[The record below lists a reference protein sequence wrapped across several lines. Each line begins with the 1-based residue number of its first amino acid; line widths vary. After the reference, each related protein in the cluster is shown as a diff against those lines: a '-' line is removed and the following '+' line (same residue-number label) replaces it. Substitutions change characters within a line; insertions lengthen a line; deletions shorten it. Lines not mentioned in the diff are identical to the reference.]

1 VTTTIRI
8 LSRASDLARLQ
19 ALLVGRALAARWPD
33 IEVVYLTRSAA
44 GDRDAV
50 TPLASLADKGAFT
63 ADLSDA
69 LTTGEADAVVHS
81 WKDLPLEGRADTAIV
96 ATLERADPRDVLVV
110 RRDVA
115 ERRPESLA
123 VLSSSPRRAWLL
135 QQALPALLPWPA
147 VDLRLTPVR
156 GNIPTR
162 LRKLRDGEGD
172 ALVMAKAA
180 LDRLLGFGA
189 PFEEVARTIRQI
201 LDDCRW
207 MVLPLRDVPGAP
219 AQGALAVEMRRDSPL
234 VDRVASIC
242 HEPTWS
248 AIVKER
254 DVLADW
260 GGGCHEALGVTV
272 LSREYGQV
280 TSIRG
285 RSDTGRLAE
294 TWSLGRTP
302 QDRARVPLAKIWPR
316 PEERHHGTRRSL
328 DVAPP
333 AGDGGYWIARADALP
348 GAWTVSPARMVWA
361 AGTTTWRRLAARGI
375 WVHGCADGLGDQEPP
390 AIDLLAGRV
399 VKWHRLTHRAAEPGP
414 DTLATYEVSERL
426 PDDLARRTHF
436 FWTSGALFLEAVAR
450 WPEIRDRWHASGP
463 GRTSR
468 VLQDAIGSN
477 GRTGVWLDYD
487 DWRHDILE
495 TQEINT

>member
-1 VTTTIRI
+1 VKTTIRI

-19 ALLVGRALAARWPD
+19 ALLVGRALEARWPD
-33 IEVVYLTRSAA
+33 VEVVYLTRSAA
-44 GDRDAV
+44 GDRDRI

-69 LTTGEADAVVHS
+69 LMAGEADAVVHS
-81 WKDLPLEGRADTAIV
+81 WKDLPLEGRPDTAIV
-96 ATLERADPRDVLVV
+96 ATLERADPRDVLVM

-115 ERRPESLA
+115 ARRPASLD
-123 VLSSSPRRAWLL
+123 VLSSSPRRAYLL
-135 QQALPALLPWPA
+135 QQSLPTLLPWTA
-147 VDLRLTPVR
+147 TDLHFTPVR
-156 GNIPTR
+156 GNVPTR
-162 LRKLRDGEGD
+162 LRKLRDGEGG

-189 PFEEVARTIRQI
+189 PFDEVSRTLRQI

-219 AQGALAVEMRRDSPL
+219 AQGALAVEMRRDSAL
-234 VDRVASIC
+234 VDRVAAIS
-242 HEPTWS
+242 HAPTWN

-285 RSDTGRLAE
+285 RSGTGRVDEA
-294 TWSLGRTP
+294 WSLSRARRDG
-302 QDRARVPLAKIWPR
+302 ARVPLAKIWPR
-316 PEERHHGTRRSL
+316 PDERRHGTRRSL
-328 DVAPP
+328 DIAPP
-333 AGDGGYWIARADALP
+333 ADDAGYWVARADALP
-348 GAWTVSPARMVWA
+348 DAWTVSPDRMVWA

-375 WVHGCADGLGDQEPP
+375 WVHGCADGLGDRERPG
-390 AIDLLAGRV
+390 IDLLAGRV
-399 VKWHRLTHRAAEPGP
+399 VTWHRLTHRAAESGP
-414 DTLATYEVSERL
+414 DTLATYEVDERL
-426 PDDLARRTHF
+426 PDDLAGRTHF

-468 VLQDAIGSN
+468 VLQEALGSN
-477 GRTGVWLDYD
+477 GHTDVWLDYD
-487 DWRHDILE
+487 DWRNDTLE